1 MEQSKT
7 SAGISAESAAKARS
21 EISITRR
28 YFADM
33 LILMVVPAVMAW
45 YYYGGR
51 AVRLMVLSVL
61 TAVLCEAAGSFIFKA
76 QASVSDLSAVATGLM
91 TSLCMPASAPY
102 YLPCIASAFAVIV
115 AKLPFGNA
123 RSHMF
128 TPAAAGI
135 AFVTI
140 CMPDRVFSYPAIL
153 SSGTTAVSGG
163 QGFFPGTSIA
173 YMLSQKNSVGTG
185 LLNYVDVLVGSVSGP
200 MGATC
205 SIALFGAL
213 LFLAVR
219 RPKNFTVSVSFLAV
233 CFIYALLFPRVLTGR
248 FVSAFMEICG
258 GTLLFSSVFFLTDD
272 KLLPKSFYSRI
283 CYGAAAGLMCMIM
296 RSVGKFEDSTVFAVL
311 LANGLVTAFDKLPL
325 TKRERHL
332 VAAENAKRD
341 GVDLRLYRI
350 IYDCIEEIGD
360 AMKGMLAPKTRE
372 VLHGRAEV
380 RQVYKIT
387 GVGTIAGC
395 YILDGKVYRNDLLRI
410 VREGIIVGDDK
421 MISLRRFKDDVKEGA
436 QGYEC
441 GIGLERFTDI
451 REGDIYETYVIEEYR
466 D

>member
-1 MEQSKT
+1 MNFLEQSKT

-91 TSLCMPASAPY
+91 TALCMPASAPY

-140 CMPDRVFSYPAIL
+140 CMPDKVFSYPAIL

-163 QGFFPGTSIA
+163 QGFSPA
-173 YMLSQKNSVGTG
+173 RLSHI
-185 LLNYVDVLVGSVSGP
+185 
-200 MGATC
+200 C
-205 SIALFGAL
+205 S
-213 LFLAVR
+213 R
-219 RPKNFTVSVSFLAV
+219 K
-233 CFIYALLFPRVLTGR
+233 
-248 FVSAFMEICG
+248 
-258 GTLLFSSVFFLTDD
+258 
-272 KLLPKSFYSRI
+272 
-283 CYGAAAGLMCMIM
+283 
-296 RSVGKFEDSTVFAVL
+296 
-311 LANGLVTAFDKLPL
+311 
-325 TKRERHL
+325 
-332 VAAENAKRD
+332 
-341 GVDLRLYRI
+341 
-350 IYDCIEEIGD
+350 
-360 AMKGMLAPKTRE
+360 KTRS
-372 VLHGRAEV
+372 AP
-380 RQVYKIT
+380 
-387 GVGTIAGC
+387 A
-395 YILDGKVYRNDLLRI
+395 
-410 VREGIIVGDDK
+410 
-421 MISLRRFKDDVKEGA
+421 F
-436 QGYEC
+436 
-441 GIGLERFTDI
+441 
-451 REGDIYETYVIEEYR
+451 
-466 D
+466 

>member
-1 MEQSKT
+1 VNFLEQSKT

-140 CMPDRVFSYPAIL
+140 CMPDKVFSYPAIL

-272 KLLPKSFYSRI
+272 KLLPKSFYARI

-332 VAAENAKRD
+332 VAAENAKVRAALAD
-341 GVDLRLYRI
+341 KL
-350 IYDCIEEIGD
+350 EEKALENG
-360 AMKGMLAPKTRE
+360 KG
-372 VLHGRAEV
+372 GAEN
-380 RQVYKIT
+380 
-387 GVGTIAGC
+387 A
-395 YILDGKVYRNDLLRI
+395 
-410 VREGIIVGDDK
+410 
-421 MISLRRFKDDVKEGA
+421 
-436 QGYEC
+436 
-441 GIGLERFTDI
+441 
-451 REGDIYETYVIEEYR
+451 
-466 D
+466 

>member
-1 MEQSKT
+1 MNFLEQSKT

-91 TSLCMPASAPY
+91 TALCMPASAPY

-140 CMPDRVFSYPAIL
+140 CMPDKVFSYPAIL

-213 LFLAVR
+213 LF
-219 RPKNFTVSVSFLAV
+219 
-233 CFIYALLFPRVLTGR
+233 PRVLTGR

-258 GTLLFSSVFFLTDD
+258 GMLLFSSVFFLTDD
-272 KLLPKSFYSRI
+272 KLLPKSFYARI

-332 VAAENAKRD
+332 VAAENAKVRAALAD
-341 GVDLRLYRI
+341 KL
-350 IYDCIEEIGD
+350 EEKALENG
-360 AMKGMLAPKTRE
+360 KG
-372 VLHGRAEV
+372 GAEN
-380 RQVYKIT
+380 
-387 GVGTIAGC
+387 A
-395 YILDGKVYRNDLLRI
+395 
-410 VREGIIVGDDK
+410 
-421 MISLRRFKDDVKEGA
+421 
-436 QGYEC
+436 
-441 GIGLERFTDI
+441 
-451 REGDIYETYVIEEYR
+451 
-466 D
+466 